1 MEYTRLAGQSSESLD
16 AREKLRL
23 AEIDLMQQRE
33 QVAAM
38 RRALPPGPVVDDYE
52 FLEGPRSLSDGDTPV
67 TTVRLRDLFTAPN
80 RPLIV
85 YHLMY
90 GKAQTEPCP
99 MCTQWIDG
107 FNGIAHHL
115 AQNADLVIVAAA
127 DLPALRGYGRQR
139 GWNRLRLLSAGGSTF
154 KFDLGSEDADGGQ
167 DSTVSVF
174 VRDADGNVRHT
185 YSATPRMAGD
195 IDQRGIDLLCATWH
209 LLDLTPQGRGE
220 WYSSLS
226 YGTEVADAHNAATTS
241 GPRPPGR
248 LHSS

>member
-1 MEYTRLAGQSSESLD
+1 MQCTRLERSADYLD

-23 AEIDLMQQRE
+23 AEIDLMQHRE

-38 RRALPPGPVVDDYE
+38 RRALPTGPAVDDYE
-52 FLEGPRSLSDGDTPV
+52 FLEGPRSLAAGDGPV
-67 TTVRLRDLFTAPN
+67 TTVRLHELFTGPG

-107 FNGIAHHL
+107 FNGIAHHV
-115 AQNADLVIVAAA
+115 AQNADLVIAAAA
-127 DLPALRGYGRQR
+127 DPPALRAHARNR
-139 GWNRLRLLSAGGSTF
+139 GWDRLRLLSCGDNTF
-154 KFDLGSEDADGGQ
+154 KYDLGSEEADGSQ

-174 VRDADGNVRHT
+174 TRDGDGTVRHT
-185 YSATPRMAGD
+185 YSATPHMADD
-195 IDQRGIDLLCATWH
+195 IQQRGIDLLCATWH
-209 LLDLTPQGRGE
+209 LLDLTPSGRGE

-226 YGTEVADAHNAATTS
+226 YE
-241 GPRPPGR
+241 
-248 LHSS
+248 

>member
-1 MEYTRLAGQSSESLD
+1 MEQTRLTGQSSAYVD

-33 QVAAM
+33 QVAAL

-52 FLEGPRSLSDGDTPV
+52 FLEGPRSLAAGDTPV
-67 TTVRLRDLFTAPN
+67 ARVHLRDLFTAPD

-85 YHLMY
+85 YHFMY
-90 GKAQTEPCP
+90 GKRQTEPCP

-107 FNGIAHHL
+107 FNGIAPHL

-127 DLPALRGYGRQR
+127 DPPVLRDYARER
-139 GWNRLRLLSAGGSTF
+139 GWDRLRLLSAGDSTF
-154 KFDLGSEDADGGQ
+154 KYDLGSEDADGAQ

-174 VRDADGNVRHT
+174 VRDADGNVRHA
-185 YSATPRMAGD
+185 YSAHPRMADD
-195 IDQRGIDLLCATWH
+195 IQQRGIDLLCATWH

-226 YGTEVADAHNAATTS
+226 YGTAVAGVTA
-241 GPRPPGR
+241 
-248 LHSS
+248 